1 MAPGSGRSAPPP
13 VPMAK
18 KKQKAPPRKPK
29 PRPPGKPGK
38 KPGGG
43 EAGWRGGEHELR
55 AALAARSLRIKAV
68 QSDGNCFFR
77 AVGDQLEGDAGVLRH
92 LECVGAGR
100 PRRGGD

>member
-29 PRPPGKPGK
+29 PKPRPPGKPGK
-38 KPGGG
+38 KPGSG
-43 EAGWRGGEHELR
+43 EEGWRGGEHELR
-55 AALAARSLRIKAV
+55 AALAARGLRIKAV

-77 AVGDQLEGDAGVLRH
+77 AVGDQLEGDEGVLRH
-92 LECVGAGR
+92 LE
-100 PRRGGD
+100 